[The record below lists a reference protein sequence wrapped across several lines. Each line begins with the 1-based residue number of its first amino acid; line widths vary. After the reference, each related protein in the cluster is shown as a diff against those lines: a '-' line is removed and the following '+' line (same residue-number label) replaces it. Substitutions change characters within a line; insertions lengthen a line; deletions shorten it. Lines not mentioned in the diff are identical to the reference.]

1 MATMTDATIH
11 GLISEILSGA
21 GSAGRKPTSRLVT
34 AASEVETLARE
45 DYGTPVRKIF
55 NACEI
60 QELLA
65 EARRMAWPHLN
76 EESIR
81 LVTPEEFT
89 RHWSP
94 LGVDFK
100 LTDMSSVARGGLSIL
115 GFYIHR
121 PPGTRKPLICVNTAH
136 HRAAVGAAFAHE
148 MGHHVAAEVFGPE
161 PGPLPLLY
169 TGYRDHL
176 KDSRE
181 LAADVLVSFGIFPR
195 KTALRTFRKR
205 STPRERREELAQD
218 REFNLGEIL
227 EYYVS
232 KYGLSVD
239 AKLSSGQ
246 NIQYLA
252 GMLHYAKLRVALLDR
267 YDI

>member
-1 MATMTDATIH
+1 MDTTTDATIH

-21 GSAGRKPTSRLVT
+21 SSAGRKASGRLVT

-45 DYGTPVRKIF
+45 DYRSAVRKIF
-55 NACEI
+55 HASEI
-60 QELLA
+60 QELLT

-81 LVTPEEFT
+81 LVTPEEFA

-100 LTDMSSVARGGLSIL
+100 LADMSSAAPGGLAIL

-121 PPGTRKPLICVNTAH
+121 PPGAQKPLICVNTAH
-136 HRAAVGAAFAHE
+136 HQAAVGAAFAHE
-148 MGHHVAAEVFGPE
+148 MGHHVAAQVFGPE

-169 TGYRDHL
+169 TGYRNHL
-176 KDSRE
+176 EDSRE
-181 LAADVLVSFGIFPR
+181 LAADVLVSVGIFPR
-195 KTALRTFRKR
+195 KTAKRTFRKR
-205 STPRERREELAQD
+205 SIPRERREELAPD
-218 REFNLGEIL
+218 GEFELGEVL
-227 EYYVS
+227 EYYLR

-246 NIQYLA
+246 NLQYLA
-252 GMLHYAKLRVALLDR
+252 GMLHYAKLRVALLDG